1 MRRNILLKVM
11 SSNSSPPHQ
20 QKKERSSKK
29 RVLDSQ
35 LNPDVAVAPDVDSG
49 DSEVSQGEHEE
60 LKHEHKLGSSTNEPL
75 ENRPSKKRKT
85 EASKI
90 EVDIN
95 APNPPSKKELRRL
108 KKGKKIPASKTGP
121 TDEIKVTKTEAEKRS
136 EHGIWI
142 GNLPFHVSS
151 EDLNQFLVDNS
162 EIKKEMITRIHMPR
176 PHDDKSPKAEGTQK
190 VGKTIL
196 NKGFAYVDFSNA
208 DAVTQALT
216 LTEKLLNGRRVLIKD
231 HKSFEGRI
239 TEKKPDHRSDGK
251 APSKRVFVGNL
262 SFDTTEDDLK
272 EHFEKCGPT
281 TSIKMATFEDSGK
294 CKGYAWIVFDKLE
307 SAESAVR
314 GFIQREDTQSD
325 SETDSEDENRPNGTN
340 SNKPIKKRVKK
351 VWVNRINGRSLRMEF
366 AEDAQ
371 VRYKKRYGKKL
382 EVKEIP
388 MPRQESTKYGS
399 AIVAKTIEYRQPY
412 APRLTGGIVESKGR
426 KITF

>member
-1 MRRNILLKVM
+1 M
-11 SSNSSPPHQ
+11 SSNSSSPHQ

-29 RVLDSQ
+29 RAFNNQ
-35 LNPDVAVAPDVDSG
+35 LNPEVAVAPNVDSS
-49 DSEVSQGEHEE
+49 DSEVSQGEEEEE
-60 LKHEHKLGSSTNEPL
+60 LKPECKLGSSTNEPL

-108 KKGKKIPASKTGP
+108 KKGKKIPASKTVP

-142 GNLPFHVSS
+142 GNLPFHVSP
-151 EDLNQFLVDNS
+151 EDLNKFLVDNS

-176 PHDDKSPKAEGTQK
+176 PHDDKSLKAEGTQK
-190 VGKTIL
+190 VGKTVL
-196 NKGFAYVDFSNA
+196 NKGFAYVDFSSA
-208 DAVTQALT
+208 EAVTEALL

-239 TEKKPDHRSDGK
+239 TVKKPDIRSDGK

-262 SFDTTEDDLK
+262 SFDTTEDNLK

-281 TSIKMATFEDSGK
+281 TSIKVATFEDSGK
-294 CKGYAWIVFDKLE
+294 CKGYAWIVFDKIE

-314 GFIQREDTQSD
+314 GFIHREDTQSD
-325 SETDSEDENRPNGTN
+325 SELDSEDENQPKGTN
-340 SNKPIKKRVKK
+340 SNKPIKKKLRK

-388 MPRQESTKYGS
+388 WPSQETTQHES

-412 APRLTGGIVESKGR
+412 APRLTGGIVESKGK